1 MAQVKKL
8 RKYAKKKSRVGSPDS
23 LRERE
28 RKGDDKRGLAYLLY
42 GVLKKTI
49 IFWDVKILIKST

>member
-1 MAQVKKL
+1 MQ
-8 RKYAKKKSRVGSPDS
+8 KKKSRVGSPDS